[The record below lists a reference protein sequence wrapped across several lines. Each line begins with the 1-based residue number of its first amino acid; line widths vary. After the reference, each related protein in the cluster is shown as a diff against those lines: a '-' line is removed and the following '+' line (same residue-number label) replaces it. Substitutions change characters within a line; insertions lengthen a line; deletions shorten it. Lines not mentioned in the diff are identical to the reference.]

1 MRRERLNAV
10 MKTSRSF
17 KLIVIFLLLFFAWIL
32 FAWYAAERLI
42 VEQPVEHAEAILVL
56 GGSAAFVERTQKA
69 AQLFKDG
76 IAPKIFL
83 TNDGT
88 KAGWSKKEKRNP
100 PYVEL
105 AEQSLI
111 VQGVPAESIEILPT
125 VTEST
130 HDEAELLAKT
140 AKDRGIKSILLVTSA
155 YHTRRALWIF
165 EKTMQY
171 NNVFVELGIAAP
183 PPGQQT
189 PPPFYWW
196 LTANGWNFVAGEYLK
211 TAYYWLYY

>member
-1 MRRERLNAV
+1 
-10 MKTSRSF
+10 MKASRSF
-17 KLIVIFLLLFFAWIL
+17 KLIVIFLLLFLTWIL
-32 FAWYAAERLI
+32 LAWYAAERLI
-42 VEQPVEHAEAILVL
+42 VAHPLDRAEAILVL
-56 GGSAAFVERTQKA
+56 GGSAAYVERTQKA

-88 KAGWSKKEKRNP
+88 KAGWSKREKRNP

-111 VQGVPAESIEILPT
+111 GQGVPAENIEILPT
-125 VTEST
+125 ITEGT
-130 HDEAELLAKT
+130 HDEADLLAKT
-140 AKDRGIKSILLVTSA
+140 AKERGIKSILLVTSA
-155 YHTRRALWIF
+155 YHTRRALWTF

-171 NNVFVELGIAAP
+171 NDVPVELGIASP
-183 PPGQQT
+183 PTGQQT

-211 TAYYWLYY
+211 TAYYWVYY

>member
-1 MRRERLNAV
+1 
-10 MKTSRSF
+10 MKTTRSF
-17 KLIVIFLLLFFAWIL
+17 KLITILLLSLLAWIL
-32 FAWYAAERLI
+32 LAWFAAEHLI
-42 VEQPVEHAEAILVL
+42 VEKPVERAEAILVL
-56 GGSAAFVERTQKA
+56 GGSAAYIERTQKA
-69 AQLFKDG
+69 AQLFNDK

-88 KAGWSKKEKRNP
+88 KAGWSKKEQRNP

-111 VQGVPAESIEILPT
+111 GQGIPKENIEILPT

-130 HDEAELLAKT
+130 QDEADLLAKT
-140 AKDRGIKSILLVTSA
+140 AKERNLKSILLVTSA
-155 YHTRRALWIF
+155 YHTRRTLWTF

-171 NNVFVELGIAAP
+171 NDVPVKIGIESP
-183 PPGQQT
+183 PTGQQT

-196 LTANGWNFVAGEYLK
+196 LTANGWRFVAGEYLK
-211 TAYYWLYY
+211 SVYYWVYY

>member
-1 MRRERLNAV
+1 

-17 KLIVIFLLLFFAWIL
+17 NLSVTFLLLILVWIL
-32 FAWYAAERLI
+32 FAWFAAERLI
-42 VEQPVEHAEAILVL
+42 VAQPLDRAEAILVL

-76 IAPKIFL
+76 TARKIFL

-88 KAGWSKKEKRNP
+88 KAGWSKREQRNP

-111 VQGVPAESIEILPT
+111 GQGVPAENIEILPT
-125 VTEST
+125 ITEGT
-130 HDEAELLAKT
+130 HDEAELLTKT
-140 AKDRGIKSILLVTSA
+140 AKERGIKSILLVTSA
-155 YHTRRALWIF
+155 YHTRRALWTF

-171 NNVFVELGIAAP
+171 NDVPVELGIVSP
-183 PPGQQT
+183 PTGQQT

>member
-1 MRRERLNAV
+1 

-17 KLIVIFLLLFFAWIL
+17 KLSVTFLLLIL
-32 FAWYAAERLI
+32 VWMPLAWYAAERLI
-42 VEQPVEHAEAILVL
+42 VAQPLDRAEAILVL
-56 GGSAAFVERTQKA
+56 SGSAAYVERTQKA
-69 AQLFKDG
+69 AQLFKGG

-88 KAGWSKKEKRNP
+88 KAGWSKREKRNP

-111 VQGVPAESIEILPT
+111 GQGVPAENIEILPT
-125 VTEST
+125 VTEGT

-140 AKDRGIKSILLVTSA
+140 AKERNIKSILLVTSA
-155 YHTRRALWIF
+155 YHTRRALWTF

-171 NNVFVELGIAAP
+171 NDVPVELGIASP
-183 PPGQQT
+183 PTGEQT

-196 LTANGWNFVAGEYLK
+196 LTVRGWNFVGGEYLK
-211 TAYYWLYY
+211 IVYYWLYY

>member
-1 MRRERLNAV
+1 

-17 KLIVIFLLLFFAWIL
+17 KLVVIFLLLILVWIPL
-32 FAWYAAERLI
+32 AWYAAERLI
-42 VEQPVEHAEAILVL
+42 VAQLLDRAEAILVL
-56 GGSAAFVERTQKA
+56 GGSAAYVERTQKA
-69 AQLFKDG
+69 AQLFKEG

-88 KAGWSKKEKRNP
+88 KAGWSKREKRNP

-111 VQGVPAESIEILPT
+111 GQGVPAENIEILPT
-125 VTEST
+125 VTEGT

-140 AKDRGIKSILLVTSA
+140 AKERGIKSILLVTSA
-155 YHTRRALWIF
+155 YHTRRALWTF
-165 EKTMQY
+165 KKTMEY
-171 NNVFVELGIAAP
+171 NEVSVELGIVSP
-183 PPGQQT
+183 PAGRQT

-211 TAYYWLYY
+211 TVYYWLYY